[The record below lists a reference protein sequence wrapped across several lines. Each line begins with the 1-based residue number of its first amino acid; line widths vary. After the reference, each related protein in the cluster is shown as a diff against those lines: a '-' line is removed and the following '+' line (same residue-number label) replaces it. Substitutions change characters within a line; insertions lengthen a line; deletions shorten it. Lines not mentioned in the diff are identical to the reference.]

1 MIKNSK
7 LGWIRDN
14 KFRKYQKEG
23 KAANRRLRMKKA
35 RSCWKKKKYH
45 PRLTPN
51 RIQIQMK
58 KKDEEEDPIRNT
70 LKVINC

>member
-35 RSCWKKKKYH
+35 RSCWKKKKV
-45 PRLTPN
+45 PPSPN
-51 RIQIQMK
+51 PKQNPNP
-58 KKDEEEDPIRNT
+58 DEEER
-70 LKVINC
+70 